1 MTTAWKKVYSTDN
14 GIQAELIRGLLESSG
29 IHAVVLNKRDSQYNN
44 FGEQE
49 VHVPTQKVLTAIN
62 IIKDVVDSE

>member
-1 MTTAWKKVYSTDN
+1 MTATWKKVYSTEN
-14 GIQAELIRGLLESSG
+14 GVQAELIKGLLETNG

-49 VHVPTQKVLTAIN
+49 VHVHTKQVLTAIN
-62 IIKDVVDSE
+62 IIKDVIDSE